1 MGESAPSPVSQAIQ
15 EHAALVATAVLA
27 AFAVFRLVRVAD
39 GELTTASA
47 ILHYAGTANVVIASV
62 MVLVPY
68 AVVWGAIAAIARALN
83 ERDFWTYSTLIGV
96 LAVTALAITPVGVLV
111 AAVASG
117 LVLIP
122 PLIARRRDRA
132 TVQRTLTLVF
142 GILFTPLI
150 VSRHIWLPTE
160 TIKTQGSVHVGYVLD
175 DGDSASLVLLD
186 HDDRQVT
193 RIASDAVETRRFCE
207 VRSTGPNWLERAFDV
222 SLPALVRQTAG
233 YPQCPR
239 PSSSPKAK

>member
-1 MGESAPSPVSQAIQ
+1 MDESDLRPMSRTVQ
-15 EHAALVATAVLA
+15 EHAALVATAALA

-62 MVLVPY
+62 MFLVPY
-68 AVVWGAIAAIARALN
+68 AVVWAAIAAIVQALN
-83 ERDFWTYSTLIGV
+83 ERDFWRYATLIGV

-122 PLIARRRDRA
+122 PLVARRRDRA
-132 TVQRTLTLVF
+132 TVQIILTLVF

-150 VSRHIWLPTE
+150 ISRNMWLPAE
-160 TIKTQGSVHVGYVLD
+160 TIKSQGSVYVGYVLD
-175 DGDSASLVLLD
+175 DGDLTGLVLLD
-186 HDDRQVT
+186 HDDRRVT
-193 RIASDAVETRRFCE
+193 RIARAAVETRKFCE

-222 SLPALVRQTAG
+222 SLPALVRQTAD
-233 YPQCPR
+233 YPQCPT
-239 PSSSPKAK
+239 PSSSPTAK